1 MKTIINSQGC
11 NSVPGNV
18 ELEVSG
24 DIRVSGKVIS
34 NGVELKN
41 LNSDEIEKA
50 VLSRVEGMMEEKL
63 GEYNGKLSKLIER
76 PQEDPQIA
84 SLVKKIET
92 LEKLVAKLSQPSAP
106 SKKEKADKQE
116 QQ

>member
-24 DIRVSGKVIS
+24 DVRVSGKVIS
-34 NGVELKN
+34 NGIELKN
-41 LNSDEIEKA
+41 LNSDELEKA
-50 VLSRVEGMMEEKL
+50 ILLRVEGTMEEKF
-63 GEYNGKLSKLIER
+63 GEYNGKLSKLIEH
-76 PQEDPQIA
+76 PQDPQIA
-84 SLVKKIET
+84 ILAKKIET